1 MCLGVRACAPPRG
14 PGKRRRAGPVRET
27 RPGVTEGG
35 RGGGGSPA
43 GAGRRVGSAPGF
55 PPRRLPPPPPPPGAV
70 RRARLLPVPGGGRRP
85 RHVAAPAAALLRG
98 RSAELGGGDWSGTGG
113 GGGPGRRRSLRR
125 PLRAPAQLLGGE
137 AEGPPFVH
145 QLRFLVAPGPRFL
158 PSSALPC
165 SLLFLTGFTA
175 GHRGVVSSPST
186 PSRAPE
192 EKPPGFV
199 GVGLYQPLGLR
210 TSCVCPAPPRAAEP
224 EPEAG
229 G

>member
-1 MCLGVRACAPPRG
+1 M
-14 PGKRRRAGPVRET
+14 
-27 RPGVTEGG
+27 
-35 RGGGGSPA
+35 
-43 GAGRRVGSAPGF
+43 GSAPGF
-55 PPRRLPPPPPPPGAV
+55 PPRRLPPPPPGAV

-98 RSAELGGGDWSGTGG
+98 RSAELGGGDWSGTGGGG